1 MEASLDGLLAA
12 QRGLSDRFEDFR
24 AALARRDEAAYG
36 VALADFHVC
45 LRRWTAAEEQVLLPA
60 LGRVVLPG
68 RDPQRELRLEWVQVR
83 ELTRYLLS
91 QVTERARLSDILGL
105 ADNLAQRLAAHQTEM
120 ERVYYPA
127 LAPGLTAEEWT
138 ILEGAAPPP

>member
-1 MEASLDGLLAA
+1 MDASLDGLLAG
-12 QRGLSDRFEDFR
+12 QRGLSDRFGDFR
-24 AALARRDEAAYG
+24 GALERRDEAAYG

-60 LGRVVLPG
+60 LGRIVLPG

-105 ADNLAQRLAAHQTEM
+105 ADNLAQRLAAHQSEM

-127 LAPGLTAEEWT
+127 LAPGLTAEEWK
-138 ILEGAAPPP
+138 ILQEAAPPL